1 MPFSTLLPS
10 GATVAMTTLA
20 LAIATPASAQ
30 EHYYYA
36 HKHYAHARYRH
47 HAHYEVG
54 RQIVVHPQAPAPAPT
69 YAWGPVAAV
78 GNVVVGTGQ
87 AVQGVFIG
95 AGAIVGGV
103 LGGVVGGTAAL
114 FGYPYTP
121 APSYAYTPSYA
132 YGAPFAAP
140 FNAAGA
146 VAASPF
152 QAVGGAFGGT
162 PATAAPAGY

>member
-10 GATVAMTTLA
+10 VATFGMTAVAF
-20 LAIATPASAQ
+20 AIATPASAQ
-30 EHYYYA
+30 EHYA

-47 HAHYEVG
+47 AHYEEG
-54 RQIVVHPQAPAPAPT
+54 RQIVVHPREPVPVQAQ
-69 YAWGPVAAV
+69 AWGPVAAV

-87 AVQGVFIG
+87 AVQGVFTG

-103 LGGVVGGTAAL
+103 LGGVFGGTAAL
-114 FGYPYTP
+114 FGYPYNPT
-121 APSYAYTPSYA
+121 PSYAYAAPSSYP

-162 PATAAPAGY
+162 PAARAGGY